1 MNYMNELNK
10 IVTACSEQAAK
21 LAQDSAILG
30 NLEPLYLYYKPS
42 TETENGQ
49 LLMVQDSEKQPE
61 GFILATGEGLR
72 CNVPFAAYWQ
82 WIKEQSTRLPVL
94 AWGK

>member
-1 MNYMNELNK
+1 MNYVKQLNA
-10 IVTACSEQAAK
+10 IVTNCSEQAAK
-21 LAQDSAILG
+21 LAQDLANKG

-49 LLMVQDSEKQPE
+49 LLMVHEEEKQPE

-72 CNVPFAAYWQ
+72 CNVPFASYWQ
-82 WIKEQSTRLPVL
+82 WIKERSTRLPIL
-94 AWGK
+94 AWGN

>member
-1 MNYMNELNK
+1 MYYEKQLNEIVNK
-10 IVTACSEQAAK
+10 CSEQAEK

-30 NLEPLYLYYKPS
+30 NLEPLYLYYKAS
-42 TETENGQ
+42 TETEDGQ
-49 LLMVQDSEKQPE
+49 LLMVQESEKQPE

-72 CNVPFAAYWQ
+72 CNVPFSGYWQ
-82 WIKEQSTRLPVL
+82 WIKQRSTRLPVL